1 MNSFKYLKIFLDDR
15 SLTLNIISLQLL
27 FIACSIFELV
37 GISLIGPLFYVLSI
51 GAEAL
56 NNNYLNYFYEYFSFT
71 DFGDFALYFSFLTMF
86 IILLGGLFSML
97 SVVLLTRVATYGGVY
112 LGNKL
117 FSHYLRKD
125 WVFYLENKKSMM
137 INEIYQETSRVT
149 QNVLVPVLMMNKAI
163 YLTLLILILLMA
175 VDWKL
180 TIGFFLGLAAIYLLI
195 YFLFKKNLNKNSKDL
210 TDSHEDRFRFL
221 DDTFSSIKEI
231 HIWMNSKIF
240 LDGFDQASR
249 KWSKALRNNMN
260 ITNLPRF
267 IVETFILILICLT
280 CLIIFSTSTNIT
292 SSLPSYSIFLF
303 SSLKLL
309 PAIQQIYYAGSII
322 SGNSYSIVNLHNV
335 LNTEVTRLPSTSEFK
350 SEISSLVLR
359 DINFTHKTSNFSLKD
374 LNLTLETGSIL
385 GITGL
390 SGSGKST
397 LVDIMM
403 GLLKLDNGSILVN
416 DLDSDIYESSNWF
429 KKIAYLPQKITL
441 TNNLLGENIH
451 FQQRPDINFDR
462 LNIASRQSNLDE
474 FAGRIDSDNFKSLKI
489 NNLSGGQIQR
499 VGIARTLYKDAD
511 VIFFDEP
518 TSALDNTNKNFFIKQ
533 IQEIK
538 KDKII
543 IIVSH
548 DVELLEQVD
557 NIAVLNNGSLEFLG
571 TFNQSIQQSETMQ
584 ELTSKDD

>member
-15 SLTLNIISLQLL
+15 SLTLNIISLQFL

-37 GISLIGPLFYVLSI
+37 GISLIGPLFYVLSV

-71 DFGDFALYFSFLTMF
+71 NFGDFALYFSFLTMF

-260 ITNLPRF
+260 ITNLPRY

-280 CLIIFSTSTNIT
+280 CLIIFSTSTDIT

-322 SGNSYSIVNLHNV
+322 SGNSYSVVNLHNV
-335 LNTEVTRLPSTSEFK
+335 LNTKVTRLPSTSEFK
-350 SEISSLVLR
+350 SKVSSLALK
-359 DINFTHKTSNFSLKD
+359 DINFTHKTSDFSLRD
-374 LNLTLETGSIL
+374 LNLTLEMGSIL

-403 GLLKLDNGSILVN
+403 GLLKLDKGSILVN
-416 DLDSDIYESSNWF
+416 DLDSDIYESSDWF
-429 KKIAYLPQKITL
+429 EKIAYLPQKITL

-474 FAGRIDSDNFKSLKI
+474 FAERIDSDNFKSLKI

-511 VIFFDEP
+511 VLFFDEP

-548 DVELLEQVD
+548 DLELLEQVD

-571 TFNQSIQQSETMQ
+571 TFNQSTQQSETMQ

>member
-15 SLTLNIISLQLL
+15 SLTLNIISLQFL

-37 GISLIGPLFYVLSI
+37 GISLIGPLFYVLSV

-71 DFGDFALYFSFLTMF
+71 NFGDFALYFSFLTMF

-260 ITNLPRF
+260 ITNLPRY

-280 CLIIFSTSTNIT
+280 CLIIFSTSTDIT

-309 PAIQQIYYAGSII
+309 
-322 SGNSYSIVNLHNV
+322 HC
-335 LNTEVTRLPSTSEFK
+335 NTANILCR
-350 SEISSLVLR
+350 
-359 DINFTHKTSNFSLKD
+359 INYIWK
-374 LNLTLETGSIL
+374 
-385 GITGL
+385 
-390 SGSGKST
+390 
-397 LVDIMM
+397 
-403 GLLKLDNGSILVN
+403 
-416 DLDSDIYESSNWF
+416 
-429 KKIAYLPQKITL
+429 
-441 TNNLLGENIH
+441 
-451 FQQRPDINFDR
+451 
-462 LNIASRQSNLDE
+462 
-474 FAGRIDSDNFKSLKI
+474 
-489 NNLSGGQIQR
+489 
-499 VGIARTLYKDAD
+499 
-511 VIFFDEP
+511 
-518 TSALDNTNKNFFIKQ
+518 
-533 IQEIK
+533 
-538 KDKII
+538 
-543 IIVSH
+543 
-548 DVELLEQVD
+548 
-557 NIAVLNNGSLEFLG
+557 
-571 TFNQSIQQSETMQ
+571 
-584 ELTSKDD
+584 